1 MTAPIIERNT
11 RIVAIMT
18 RISHDTPRFPD
29 ASEASPA
36 STAAEADGNWGC
48 LDSDV
53 KGKVNEAVDEE
64 LDC

>member
-1 MTAPIIERNT
+1 MNAPIIERNT

-18 RISHDTPRFPD
+18 RISHDTPRFPA

-36 STAAEADGNWGC
+36 STAAEAEGNWGC